1 MSREE
6 YKKEMTYQITM
17 KQADLLLKNNVLDIE
32 EYQEFKD
39 KMLKKYEPKLSKY
52 MSETL
57 DK

>member
-6 YKKEMTYQITM
+6 YKKEIIYQITM
-17 KQADLLLKNNVLDIE
+17 KQADLLLKNNVLDID

>member
-6 YKKEMTYQITM
+6 YKKEIIYQITM

-32 EYQEFKD
+32 DYQKFKE
-39 KMLKKYEPKLSKY
+39 KMLKKYEPKLSGL
-52 MSETL
+52 MELSL

>member
-6 YKKEMTYQITM
+6 YKKEIIYQITM
-17 KQADLLLKNNVLDIE
+17 KQADLLLKNKVLDKE
-32 EYQEFKD
+32 DYQEFKD